1 MELNP
6 IEIANKETPQLAE
19 LTASIQAKAPSNPNA
34 PKNTEGQA
42 LDAYLSGNEDLFS
55 GVGITPKKQKISM
68 VEEVSIAET
77 HSLNSGG
84 DWISKYPT
92 YKLGRDNAEY
102 AAQMQST
109 SDKWI
114 NGLTKAGVNFATTVV
129 GNTAGLVYG
138 VAEGAKN
145 TSWNAVFDNGFS
157 NYLADINGDLNLKL
171 QNYVSK
177 DEQDDNFFESFGNAN
192 FWAND
197 VAGAFSF
204 TLGTAVSEAIWAVAT
219 GGSANIAK
227 AGLKA
232 AQLARWSKDA
242 IGTARAL
249 EGVAGYTRMVDK
261 ATRSM
266 FMASATSAAK
276 KATWANTARFLATT
290 SGNEAG
296 IEALHYKREMT
307 ENFYDSFEKLN
318 GREPSQED
326 IAEFTN
332 KLENSANLVFAT
344 NMAILAP
351 SNAVM
356 FGSMFN
362 IGKPFRGA
370 SKSINKTLFGIGV
383 EKVDDVY
390 RGITATTRQK
400 VARVGFAGLKP
411 VVTEGLWEEGLQGVT
426 TKTAE
431 NWITSSYNSKYTGET
446 MALSEATYQAFGEQY
461 GTKEGWKEIGIGGIV
476 GGGMSLVMGRGKFQ
490 EVRDFNREQEYQ
502 DSFIAKGLNTFG
514 DNSSLATDKIARKTM
529 LNSRVKDAT
538 EREMQSAQKGDD
550 IGVMLAQQDKL
561 VAEIQFR
568 ASIGEDTKELVAKY
582 ETALNVLPQEAWEE
596 AGITN
601 IEEYK
606 ATVIAGYKGLVEAHQ
621 EASDFADAV
630 LGETRVLGQDVAT
643 QQLKEALTYSIV
655 SGQTAD
661 KAMDSVLQDM
671 SKILGEENMRAKSIQ
686 DRLQSLGKN
695 KQAQVR
701 RLNNNITQVE
711 AEQVS
716 LSNELQ
722 RLQTSKDET
731 KGEKLAKV
739 QQKLIE
745 SNDRLVVL
753 KAERENLAQEV
764 AQESKRRRTLG
775 KLNLTEVTIA
785 QGDFI
790 TGEDLATIDE
800 KLKKLDNAIKSYE
813 GVNHQV
819 YYELLEMQGQYE
831 SAKEKFYGFQASIDA
846 LVSGKFKPKFSK
858 VEGLMGKVFN
868 SKAPIDDFTGEF
880 LTSMYETYQ
889 NAIGKIGVNEMLEN
903 QYISEEEYD
912 TFKETGQV
920 SQETKEKIANAVK
933 EKKVLGD
940 ITKEVYEALE
950 SEINEI
956 TRRSPNRPSLTKESL
971 AERKLKKLEQE
982 KEDINTSEERLEEVN
997 KEIERLKK
1005 DTNTLTDAEKLRAKI
1020 EETFDEYYPLLTT
1033 EVDELIK
1040 DKPTK
1045 EEVMKYLKMYPNQ
1058 SKFSEKTAKEFTELQ
1073 ERMQKWFMAQ
1083 SLPVVGGK
1091 SIADLVEII
1100 AQLETQV
1107 AKEDTVTE
1115 VIAEDLLDVQ
1125 AMESRAVTR
1134 VDILQNVA
1142 GSAVA
1147 VIRDEDIFFMHIDT
1161 KEVLDKLIQNGAQI
1175 VEIQTA
1181 TTKGGLSKPKQLTDK
1196 LLKDNLKVEGTVYII
1211 GEIKVIVGKRGNIQM
1226 SLEDYNK
1233 AKDIINLH
1241 YFKTDIKGWSYSDL
1255 YEELP
1260 NGERVKKQ
1268 SDYTTNTNS
1277 DAIYDLEVGE
1287 DIAVFVDMS
1296 TDWNNN
1302 LTIKAL
1308 QEIDENNEISEQT
1321 KKEIQDTLEITTRK
1335 GKENNST
1342 LKASNEDAVD
1352 DGFNL
1357 VRKRFADKFI
1367 ETLEEEKALATLPK
1381 KIEMGVEVPITA
1393 IYLGTPDFNLD
1404 SENKPKDLPITERGA
1419 EKVITQGYIENGE
1432 IVLADK
1438 KVDTDKVNK
1447 TYVSNSMKK
1456 NTTSK
1461 IPIVIL
1467 QKGAHIFAFP
1477 ISLVETDESQ
1487 LAKLEAIEN
1496 KGLSPIEEI
1505 KEINNLL
1512 ISIGSQT
1519 RLSGLSDIA
1528 LDDIRAEL
1536 ESYSTHISAE
1546 ELASVDYNKT
1556 NLAKDATAKIDLAD
1570 TMISSPKITVDFSKA
1585 TIGTIQ
1591 ENEIG
1596 AIELR
1601 EEISKGVVELR
1612 KIINT
1617 AVNLPETG
1625 RFVKLFDENNIEN
1638 QGSDIMNRKD
1648 VNTIRTVFFNQN
1660 GRIAL
1665 QGTVVEILG
1674 KDRLIAMRNKLEKL
1688 AFYENQIKTIKDKT
1702 TAKKLNCI

>member
-431 NWITSSYNSKYTGET
+431 NWITSSYNPKYTGET

-476 GGGMSLVMGRGKFQ
+476 GGGMSLVMGRGKFK

-731 KGEKLAKV
+731 KGEKLGKV
-739 QQKLIE
+739 QQKLLE

-880 LTSMYETYQ
+880 LTTMYKTYQ
-889 NAIGKIGVNEMLEN
+889 NSIGKIGVNEMLEN

-920 SQETKEKIANAVK
+920 SQ
-933 EKKVLGD
+933 
-940 ITKEVYEALE
+940 
-950 SEINEI
+950 
-956 TRRSPNRPSLTKESL
+956 
-971 AERKLKKLEQE
+971 
-982 KEDINTSEERLEEVN
+982 
-997 KEIERLKK
+997 
-1005 DTNTLTDAEKLRAKI
+1005 
-1020 EETFDEYYPLLTT
+1020 
-1033 EVDELIK
+1033 
-1040 DKPTK
+1040 
-1045 EEVMKYLKMYPNQ
+1045 
-1058 SKFSEKTAKEFTELQ
+1058 
-1073 ERMQKWFMAQ
+1073 
-1083 SLPVVGGK
+1083 
-1091 SIADLVEII
+1091 
-1100 AQLETQV
+1100 
-1107 AKEDTVTE
+1107 
-1115 VIAEDLLDVQ
+1115 
-1125 AMESRAVTR
+1125 
-1134 VDILQNVA
+1134 
-1142 GSAVA
+1142 
-1147 VIRDEDIFFMHIDT
+1147 
-1161 KEVLDKLIQNGAQI
+1161 
-1175 VEIQTA
+1175 
-1181 TTKGGLSKPKQLTDK
+1181 
-1196 LLKDNLKVEGTVYII
+1196 
-1211 GEIKVIVGKRGNIQM
+1211 
-1226 SLEDYNK
+1226 
-1233 AKDIINLH
+1233 
-1241 YFKTDIKGWSYSDL
+1241 
-1255 YEELP
+1255 
-1260 NGERVKKQ
+1260 
-1268 SDYTTNTNS
+1268 
-1277 DAIYDLEVGE
+1277 
-1287 DIAVFVDMS
+1287 
-1296 TDWNNN
+1296 
-1302 LTIKAL
+1302 
-1308 QEIDENNEISEQT
+1308 
-1321 KKEIQDTLEITTRK
+1321 
-1335 GKENNST
+1335 
-1342 LKASNEDAVD
+1342 
-1352 DGFNL
+1352 
-1357 VRKRFADKFI
+1357 
-1367 ETLEEEKALATLPK
+1367 
-1381 KIEMGVEVPITA
+1381 
-1393 IYLGTPDFNLD
+1393 
-1404 SENKPKDLPITERGA
+1404 
-1419 EKVITQGYIENGE
+1419 
-1432 IVLADK
+1432 
-1438 KVDTDKVNK
+1438 
-1447 TYVSNSMKK
+1447 
-1456 NTTSK
+1456 
-1461 IPIVIL
+1461 
-1467 QKGAHIFAFP
+1467 
-1477 ISLVETDESQ
+1477 
-1487 LAKLEAIEN
+1487 
-1496 KGLSPIEEI
+1496 
-1505 KEINNLL
+1505 
-1512 ISIGSQT
+1512 
-1519 RLSGLSDIA
+1519 
-1528 LDDIRAEL
+1528 
-1536 ESYSTHISAE
+1536 
-1546 ELASVDYNKT
+1546 
-1556 NLAKDATAKIDLAD
+1556 
-1570 TMISSPKITVDFSKA
+1570 
-1585 TIGTIQ
+1585 
-1591 ENEIG
+1591 
-1596 AIELR
+1596 
-1601 EEISKGVVELR
+1601 
-1612 KIINT
+1612 
-1617 AVNLPETG
+1617 
-1625 RFVKLFDENNIEN
+1625 
-1638 QGSDIMNRKD
+1638 
-1648 VNTIRTVFFNQN
+1648 
-1660 GRIAL
+1660 
-1665 QGTVVEILG
+1665 
-1674 KDRLIAMRNKLEKL
+1674 
-1688 AFYENQIKTIKDKT
+1688 
-1702 TAKKLNCI
+1702 

>member
-1 MELNP
+1 
-6 IEIANKETPQLAE
+6 
-19 LTASIQAKAPSNPNA
+19 
-34 PKNTEGQA
+34 
-42 LDAYLSGNEDLFS
+42 
-55 GVGITPKKQKISM
+55 
-68 VEEVSIAET
+68 
-77 HSLNSGG
+77 
-84 DWISKYPT
+84 
-92 YKLGRDNAEY
+92 
-102 AAQMQST
+102 
-109 SDKWI
+109 
-114 NGLTKAGVNFATTVV
+114 
-129 GNTAGLVYG
+129 
-138 VAEGAKN
+138 
-145 TSWNAVFDNGFS
+145 
-157 NYLADINGDLNLKL
+157 
-171 QNYVSK
+171 
-177 DEQDDNFFESFGNAN
+177 
-192 FWAND
+192 
-197 VAGAFSF
+197 
-204 TLGTAVSEAIWAVAT
+204 
-219 GGSANIAK
+219 
-227 AGLKA
+227 
-232 AQLARWSKDA
+232 
-242 IGTARAL
+242 
-249 EGVAGYTRMVDK
+249 
-261 ATRSM
+261 
-266 FMASATSAAK
+266 
-276 KATWANTARFLATT
+276 
-290 SGNEAG
+290 
-296 IEALHYKREMT
+296 
-307 ENFYDSFEKLN
+307 
-318 GREPSQED
+318 
-326 IAEFTN
+326 
-332 KLENSANLVFAT
+332 
-344 NMAILAP
+344 
-351 SNAVM
+351 M

-431 NWITSSYNSKYTGET
+431 NWITSSYNPKYVGET

-476 GGGMSLVMGRGKFQ
+476 GGGMSLAMGRGKFQ

-739 QQKLIE
+739 QQKLLE

-903 QYISEEEYD
+903 QYISEEEYS

-1058 SKFSEKTAKEFTELQ
+1058 SKFSVKTAKEFTELQ

-1115 VIAEDLLDVQ
+1115 VIAEDLLDAQ

-1147 VIRDEDIFFMHIDT
+1147 VIRDENIFFMHINT

-1226 SLEDYNK
+1226 TLEDYNK

-1302 LTIKAL
+1302 LTTKAL

-1367 ETLEEEKALATLPK
+1367 ETLEEERALATLPK
-1381 KIEMGVEVPITA
+1381 KIEMGVEVPIAA

-1477 ISLVETDESQ
+1477 ISLVKTEESQ

-1528 LDDIRAEL
+1528 LDDIRVEL

-1546 ELASVDYNKT
+1546 ELASVDYDKT

-1591 ENEIG
+1591 ENETG

-1665 QGTVVEILG
+1665 QGTVVDILG
-1674 KDRLIAMRNKLEKL
+1674 KGRLIAMRNKLEKL
-1688 AFYENQIKTIKDKT
+1688 TFYESQIKTIKDKA
-1702 TAKKLNCI
+1702 TAKNLNC